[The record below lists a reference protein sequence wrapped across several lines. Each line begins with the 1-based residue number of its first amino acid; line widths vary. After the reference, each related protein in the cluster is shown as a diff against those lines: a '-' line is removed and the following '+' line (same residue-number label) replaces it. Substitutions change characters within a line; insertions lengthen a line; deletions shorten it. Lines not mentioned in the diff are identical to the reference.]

1 MAFARST
8 SKSNLNAGG
17 FSMALAL
24 AAGTLLSVDA
34 VKDDSANCARSP
46 RLEKTIHEECLAY
59 L

>member
-34 VKDDSANCARSP
+34 VKDDP